1 MTVDTR
7 ERRAIKEVSGMSRN
21 IGPTC
26 RTLSGIALTLALALP
41 GSLPAA
47 MADADL
53 DVVRQ
58 GSAHRALFGVD
69 FSDDGS
75 QGLAVGDR
83 GTLLQT
89 DDGGV
94 TWREQTAPTNL
105 ALLDVAITADAAVA
119 VGQMGLVLARDAD
132 GDWTQREVEAEERF
146 LAVDVNAGGLAAA
159 VGGFGQLRLS
169 EDGGASWRRPDVA
182 FSSFVEEG
190 YDPHLYAVDVL
201 PSGRI
206 VVAGEFGLVVVSDDR
221 GESWR
226 AVRSGDESISAL
238 HFREDG
244 VGYAAGQNGL
254 VLRSPD
260 SGDTWVRVDP
270 GLGGNLLGIASTAD
284 GTVIVPGMRNM
295 LISTDDG
302 ASFRALDAVDVNA
315 NWYQRAGVG
324 GAGLFVV
331 GHSGRVLRLQGD

>member
-1 MTVDTR
+1 MILNISPR
-7 ERRAIKEVSGMSRN
+7 YRAVCGVV
-21 IGPTC
+21 
-26 RTLSGIALTLALALP
+26 LTLALALP
-41 GSLPAA
+41 GSLAA
-47 MADADL
+47 AAADPGL
-53 DVVRQ
+53 EVVRQ

-69 FSDDGS
+69 FSEDGG

-94 TWREQTAPTNL
+94 TWREQSVPTEL
-105 ALLDVAITADAAVA
+105 ALLDVAITRDGAVA

-132 GDWTQREVEAEERF
+132 GDWTQRDVEAEERF
-146 LAVDVNAGGLAAA
+146 LAVDLNGEGLAVA

-169 EDGGASWRRPDVA
+169 EDGGNSWRRPDVA

-201 PSGRI
+201 PTGRI
-206 VVAGEFGLVVVSDDR
+206 VVAGEFGLVVVSDDH
-221 GESWR
+221 GENWR

-238 HFREDG
+238 QFREDG

-254 VLRSPD
+254 ILRSPD
-260 SGDTWVRVDP
+260 AGDTWRRVDP
-270 GLGGNLLGIASTAD
+270 GLGGNLLGIASTSD

-295 LISTDDG
+295 LLSTDDG
-302 ASFRALDAVDVNA
+302 ASFRPLDAEDVNA

-331 GHSGRVLRLQGD
+331 GHSGRVLRLQRD